1 MGRPY
6 RLIRW
11 IALTIAGAAV
21 VAGMAAFAIGLVGM
35 PRATGYFS
43 PVFSPDGRF
52 VYVLSRDARA
62 TVTGFGHSGF
72 TPPATVRLHRDRF
85 RLLRISVDEGSAT
98 VVEDFGASPF
108 EGATLKAYHGAIFG
122 SPHTH
127 LRWADGQH
135 LDYEIGVTRHDT
147 PLARTFVRRRAWNA
161 QTGAWV
167 TTSSW
172 TEAPTSMS
180 GHEPSQI
187 HADAEVIAVAGEEQ
201 MPCAIAVL
209 RKNEAIAKALVQ
221 TPACRDKYPG
231 GLTAA
236 TLAPMSR
243 RADIE
248 RAELIR
254 KTYADLAARGRR
266 EGLSEGDAL
275 LRAGDEMSRLGLFPK
290 TTKLIAQTGPCPSD
304 GVIDITEEQF
314 QVGLFPDI
322 ERAIAAPGTEVDK
335 DMSSYIL
342 HRDYTT
348 SQQLNARIDAGDRSF
363 TIRTRGACWQLTIV
377 KP

>member
-1 MGRPY
+1 MARPSS
-6 RLIRW
+6 LIRW
-11 IALTIAGAAV
+11 IALTIAGAAA
-21 VAGMAAFAIGLVGM
+21 VAAMAAFAIGLVAV

-52 VYVLSRDARA
+52 VYAVSREARA

-72 TPPATVRLHRDRF
+72 TPPATVRLHQDRF
-85 RLLRISVDEGSAT
+85 TLLRISVDDGSRT
-98 VVEDFGASPF
+98 VIEDFGASPL

-127 LRWADGQH
+127 LRWSDGEH

-147 PLARTFVRRRAWNA
+147 PLARTFVIRRVWSA
-161 QTGAWV
+161 QTGAWA
-167 TTSSW
+167 TTSGW
-172 TEAPTSMS
+172 TEAARSMS
-180 GHEPSQI
+180 GDEPSQI
-187 HADAEVIAVAGEEQ
+187 HGDAEVLAVAGEEQ

-209 RKNEAIAKALVQ
+209 RKKEAVARALVQ
-221 TPACRDKYPG
+221 TSACRDKYAG

-236 TLAPMSR
+236 VLAPMSR

-254 KTYADLAARGRR
+254 KTHADLAARGRR
-266 EGLSEGDAL
+266 DGLSEIEAL

-290 TTKLIAQTGPCPSD
+290 TTKLIAQASPCSND

-322 ERAIAAPGTEVDK
+322 EKAIAAPGTEVDK
-335 DMSSYIL
+335 DGSYII

-348 SQQLNARIDAGDRSF
+348 SQQLDARIDAGDRIL
-363 TIRTRGACWQLTIV
+363 TIRTRGTCWRLTIV